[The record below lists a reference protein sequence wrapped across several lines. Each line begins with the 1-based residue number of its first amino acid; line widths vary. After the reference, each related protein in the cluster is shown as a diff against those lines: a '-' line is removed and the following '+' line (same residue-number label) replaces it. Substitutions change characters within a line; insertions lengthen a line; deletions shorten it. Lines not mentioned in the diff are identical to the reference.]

1 MCRLPRVSH
10 SPSSGFHGSTTAM
23 HSNPLSYVYLH
34 ETCYKTERISGDCE
48 HKMCCAIYALASV
61 YPFNV
66 SKTFTDEYL
75 KRKCLELM
83 HNQLLPLPYELIAK
97 LCNTPASSEFI
108 WYASCLVRRIWHVYQ
123 QSFVPTNGYVWPLF
137 KASRTN
143 FSTGHVSLWTLRV
156 NQIGHQS
163 NSRPWTILV
172 RTEIEME

>member
-1 MCRLPRVSH
+1 MYLPMVFVLLSNAVVDLRALNFMACSFSKNCQYIGLVCRLPRVSH

-48 HKMCCAIYALASV
+48 HKMCCAIYALAPV

-108 WYASCLVRRIWHVYQ
+108 
-123 QSFVPTNGYVWPLF
+123 
-137 KASRTN
+137 
-143 FSTGHVSLWTLRV
+143 
-156 NQIGHQS
+156 
-163 NSRPWTILV
+163 
-172 RTEIEME
+172 